1 VTELTQAG
9 REALA
14 GIASRH
20 GVSPEAVDH
29 MLMALIAGQGSQAQF
44 NHPDFG
50 GMGQWSAGG
59 MIMVG
64 DMFNNALKARV
75 DAICTEVTQLMRQST
90 PLRLPSAVST
100 QTQSQGD
107 GVSLFVSG
115 GAGGNWWP
123 DDLGH
128 AASSG
133 AQNKMRYAWFP
144 ETRRLAIDAGDSRVR
159 VYDTG
164 DHRIGGFSQ
173 QQSGDQS
180 LRFTSQHGLVNLSEL
195 REVKTDGPAAS
206 LPGAFNAGAA
216 PAVSD
221 AGPDAGDES
230 RTEDPSG
237 AEPSP
242 VEPSPAQPETQQSAG
257 PAPSVDE
264 SDIFEKIER
273 LAALHAKGILTDSE
287 YQSKKAELLARI

>member
-1 VTELTQAG
+1 
-9 REALA
+9 LA
-14 GIASRH
+14 AW
-20 GVSPEAVDH
+20 DN
-29 MLMALIAGQGSQAQF
+29 GQS
-44 NHPDFG
+44 
-50 GMGQWSAGG
+50 GG

-75 DAICTEVTQLMRQST
+75 DAICTDVAQLMRQST
-90 PLRLPSAVST
+90 PLRLPPAVLNPDPIPGRWR
-100 QTQSQGD
+100 QP
-107 GVSLFVSG
+107 VRFWRCR
-115 GAGGNWWP
+115 GNWWP

-180 LRFTSQHGLVNLSEL
+180 LRFTSQHGQVNLSEL

-216 PAVSD
+216 PAASD